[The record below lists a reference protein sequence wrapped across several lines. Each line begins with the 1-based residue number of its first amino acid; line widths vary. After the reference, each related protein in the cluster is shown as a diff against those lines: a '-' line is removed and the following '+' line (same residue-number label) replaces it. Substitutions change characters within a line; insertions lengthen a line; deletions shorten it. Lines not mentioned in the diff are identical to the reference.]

1 MRLHQVAY
9 RLSLSSVFL
18 LSALAACSKAPEQA
32 VQVPPVVVEH
42 AQALTSDSGEIFPGA
57 VHAREEADL
66 SFRISGKMRTR
77 SVDAGAEVKAG
88 QVLAT
93 LDPED
98 NKLNSE
104 ASKAAV
110 TAAQADAKLAQSDL
124 QRYQELLEKGFISKS
139 MFEQKQNTADLAQA
153 RLDQAKSNY
162 AVVNNQMAY
171 TTLKASKS
179 GLITAVLAEA
189 GQVVSAGQPVFRF
202 AADNTRE
209 VVISVPEGRVDA
221 LRSAPRLGVS
231 LWANPGKMYEGR
243 VRTIN
248 MQADSST
255 RTHEARISIVG
266 SDDAV
271 QLGMTATVYMGA
283 KIEASLFQVP
293 LSAVAQVDKKPVVW
307 TVGNDGKVHK
317 IAVSVLRYVENF
329 AVVSGALT
337 PGMPLVSAG
346 VQLLVE
352 GQQVKA
358 IERHREG
365 KPS

>member
-1 MRLHQVAY
+1 M
-9 RLSLSSVFL
+9 RLSLAVSRLSLPAVFL
-18 LSALAACSKAPEQA
+18 LGGLAACSKAPEQA
-32 VQVPPVVVEH
+32 VQVHPVVVEH
-42 AQALTSDSGEIFPGA
+42 AQALTSESGEIFPGA

-66 SFRISGKMRTR
+66 SFRIPGKIHAR

-98 NKLNSE
+98 NRLNSE

-110 TAAQADAKLAQSDL
+110 TAAQADLKLAQADL
-124 QRYQELLEKGFISKS
+124 QRYQELLGKGFVSAS
-139 MFEQKQNTADLAQA
+139 MFEQKQNTLDLAQA

-171 TTLKASKS
+171 TSLKATKS

-189 GQVVSAGQPVFRF
+189 GQVIAAGQPVFRF
-202 AADNTRE
+202 AADNSRE
-209 VVISVPEGRVDA
+209 VVISVPEGRVNA
-221 LRSAPRLGVS
+221 LRSAPKLGVS
-231 LWANPGKMYEGR
+231 LWANQGKMYEGR

-248 MQADSST
+248 MQADPST
-255 RTHEARISIVG
+255 RTHEARVSIIG

-283 KIEASLFQVP
+283 RIEASVFQVP
-293 LSAVAQVDKKPVVW
+293 LSAVAQVDNKPVVW
-307 TVGNDGKVHK
+307 TVSTDGKAHQIPVT
-317 IAVSVLRYVENF
+317 VLRYVEGF

-337 PGMPLVSAG
+337 PGMPLISAG

-352 GQQVKA
+352 GQPVKA
-358 IERHREG
+358 MERHREV